1 RKDTGSE
8 EVETEKRSKYPGSE
22 EDKKNRRKDTGS
34 EEDETKTGG
43 KILVVR
49 KLKQKR
55 GSADC
60 SVVEQLV
67 TAVGI
72 PTGSTL
78 PPPSPQIEQ
87 NLSKHN
93 PECALSESRSTETG
107 IKIINSRYN
116 KCDVCDLQTKSTE
129 FFIQHLFKE
138 HIRKIITKP
147 KRNKSLSLKPTK
159 HWPRNLLLLLLQF

>member
-1 RKDTGSE
+1 MNIKCENCRL
-8 EVETEKRSKYPGSE
+8 VHLASKTNSIQSHTYVYE
-22 EDKKNRRKDTGS
+22 YKY
-34 EEDETKTGG
+34 
-43 KILVVR
+43 
-49 KLKQKR
+49 
-55 GSADC
+55 SADC
-60 SVVEQLV
+60 SVAEQLV

-116 KCDVCDLQTKSTE
+116 KCDVCDLQTKSTDV
-129 FFIQHLFKE
+129 FIQHLFKE

-159 HWPRNLLLLLLQF
+159 HWPKNLLLLLLQF